1 LSIPIRTKIQLGFV
15 VVLLAFGGATGYAA
29 WAVRT
34 LTGQLRLVALGYSTL
49 RIELQDQQTLQ
60 ANLQRRLAE
69 PVQGPALL
77 RALEAD
83 RKLRG
88 LRLQSA
94 RGRLA
99 ELRRSL
105 PASDAGF
112 LDQVDARLGQ
122 VARLYEE
129 SEAILGQIYGTAGP
143 AGSGGIG
150 GHGTGTRP
158 EGAELQRLQAAL
170 RAAEDGAAQVLQ
182 GLSGELTAKV
192 IDVVGKG
199 ERYQTRAVGMTAFLV
214 LLATGVG
221 VVVLLLMQAALRPLR
236 RLAEGAREVARGN
249 YRQRVA
255 EDSGDEVGALGREFN
270 AMAAALEEREARLRR
285 SEQLAAVGKM
295 AAQITHEVR
304 NPLSSIGLNAELLA
318 DEVAGAGSEAQ
329 TLARAIVKEVD
340 RLTQVTEGYLRFVR
354 LPEGRREPGDVSEMV
369 RGLLR
374 FQAGELAARGVTVE
388 EELAAGLPPVLFDES
403 QLRPALL
410 NLVRNA
416 AEAMAEVPAG
426 RRVLRVR
433 TARAGADPAAGV
445 IIEVSDQ
452 GPGIPE
458 AHRAHIFEP
467 FFTTKQGGTGLGL
480 ALAHE
485 VVVRHGGT
493 LAVTCPREGGTR
505 FTLSLPAGSG
515 QGPGPA
521 PAAAL
526 SS

>member
-1 LSIPIRTKIQLGFV
+1 MRRLRLSIPIRTKIQLGFV

-49 RIELQDQQTLQ
+49 RLELQDQQTLQ

-77 RALEAD
+77 HALEAD

-105 PASDAGF
+105 PAADARF

-129 SEAILGQIYGTAGP
+129 SEAILGQIYGQG
-143 AGSGGIG
+143 
-150 GHGTGTRP
+150 RP
-158 EGAELQRLQAAL
+158 EGAELARLQAAL
-170 RAAEDGAAQVLQ
+170 RAAEDEAARVLQ

-192 IDVVGKG
+192 IDVVGAG
-199 ERYQTRAVGMTAFLV
+199 ERYQTRAVGMTASLV

-221 VVVLLLMQAALRPLR
+221 VAVLLVMQAALRPLR

-354 LPEGRREPGDVSEMV
+354 LPEGRREPGDVNEMV

-374 FQAGELAARGVTVE
+374 FQAGELSARGVIVE

-410 NLVRNA
+410 NLLRNA

-426 RRVLRVR
+426 AGAGERLLRVR
-433 TARAGADPAAGV
+433 TMRAGAGV
-445 IIEVSDQ
+445 VIEVSDR

-485 VVVRHGGT
+485 VVVRHGGA
-493 LAVTCPREGGTR
+493 LAVECPREGGTR
-505 FTLSLPAGSG
+505 FTLSLPGTETGS
-515 QGPGPA
+515 GPGPGR
-521 PAAAL
+521 P